1 MRILT
6 KALASML
13 LAGTA
18 LAASAADS
26 PCRDDARK
34 FCASVQ
40 PGGGRA
46 VACLKEHE
54 VDLSPACKAALPTL
68 EKCRAEVQALC
79 GSGGKPRE
87 LRSCL
92 RENAGKLSPE
102 CRAARPSR

>member
-1 MRILT
+1 MNALT
-6 KALASML
+6 KTLAALL
-13 LAGTA
+13 LGGTA
-18 LAASAADS
+18 LAAAAADS

-54 VDLSPACKAALPTL
+54 AELGPACKAALPTL
-68 EKCRAEVQALC
+68 ERCRAEVQTLC
-79 GSGGKPRE
+79 GNGGTRE
-87 LRSCL
+87 LRKCL

-102 CRAARPSR
+102 CRAARPAR

>member
-1 MRILT
+1 MHALT
-6 KALASML
+6 RALAAVL

-18 LAASAADS
+18 FAAAAADA

-54 VDLSPACKAALPTL
+54 ADLGPACKAALPTL

-102 CRAARPSR
+102 CRATRPVR